1 MTAFW
6 MNNQF
11 TRHSSVFIPE
21 ETYYTLTGETAE
33 EQIRELA
40 TIVMAH
46 NITCIKTTEMGIGL
60 ADILNNYLTSNLHYS
75 TEVRMELAE

>member
-21 ETYYTLTGETAE
+21 ETYYTLTGETVE

>member
-1 MTAFW
+1 
-6 MNNQF
+6 
-11 TRHSSVFIPE
+11 
-21 ETYYTLTGETAE
+21 
-33 EQIRELA
+33 
-40 TIVMAH
+40 MAH

>member
-1 MTAFW
+1 

-21 ETYYTLTGETAE
+21 ETYYTLAGETVE
-33 EQIRELA
+33 EQVRELA

-46 NITCIKTTEMGIGL
+46 NIDCIKTTEMGVGL
-60 ADILNNYLTSNLHYS
+60 ADTLNNYLESNLNYK

>member
-40 TIVMAH
+40 TIVTAH

>member
-21 ETYYTLTGETAE
+21 ETYYTLTGETVE

-46 NITCIKTTEMGIGL
+46 NITCIKTTEMGVGL
-60 ADILNNYLTSNLHYS
+60 ADILNNYLASNLHYS